1 MIKFFSLAAV
11 YFMLFIA
18 NAQDSASVL
27 FIGNSYTYVNNLPLL
42 IDNITSSFGDN
53 IYYDSNTPGGATFA
67 DHAANPTTYVKIN
80 SQLWDFVVLQ
90 GQSQEP
96 SFPDAQVNTESI
108 PFAIQIAD
116 SVYSNNFCSDVMMF
130 MTWGRENGD
139 PQWGPISTFEGMND
153 RLRSGYLR
161 IADSVQGSVS
171 PVGSAWRYVRDNYP
185 SIDLYT
191 TDGSHPSYAGSY
203 LAACTFYASIFRKS
217 PIGSTFT
224 GTLSASD
231 AANLQY
237 AASITVLDSLD
248 LWNLRPISEHTQ
260 ADYTYSVNGMTV
272 DFTNLSTKATGY
284 IWDFGDFT
292 FLPDVHP
299 SHTYAVAGTY
309 NVMLTANSP
318 CDSDSMAY
326 QIVIDQVGLIDLEIG
341 SIQFRYRGQGD
352 YFIEGVEDIDEIQI
366 YNTAGQKVRFRSS
379 KSDTLISLGE
389 NSFGIYLIK
398 VATKKGEFTYRL
410 PYLYD

>member
-11 YFMLFIA
+11 CFMLFLA

-27 FIGNSYTYVNNLPLL
+27 FIGNSYTYVNNLPSL
-42 IDNITSSFGDN
+42 IENITSSFGDN
-53 IYYDSNTPGGATFA
+53 ISYDSSTPGGATFA
-67 DHAANPTTYVKIN
+67 DHAANPTTYSKIN

-96 SFPDAQVNTESI
+96 SFPDSQVNTESI
-108 PFAIQIAD
+108 PYAIQIAE

-139 PQWGPISTFEGMND
+139 PQWGPISTFEGMNN
-153 RLRSGYLR
+153 RLRSAYLR
-161 IADSVQGSVS
+161 ISDSVQGSVS

-185 SIDLYT
+185 TIDLYA

-217 PIGSTFT
+217 PIGTTFT

-248 LWNLRPISEHTQ
+248 LWNLRPITEHTQ
-260 ADYTYSVNGMTV
+260 ADYMYAVNGMTV
-272 DFTNLSTKATGY
+272 DFTNLSTKATDY
-284 IWDFGDFT
+284 TWDFDDVT
-292 FLPDVHP
+292 FSPDEHP
-299 SHTYAVAGTY
+299 SHTYSMSGTY

-318 CDSDSMAY
+318 CDSDSIEY
-326 QIVIDQVGLIDLEIG
+326 QIVVDQAGLLNSEIE
-341 SIQFRYRGQGD
+341 SIRVRYRGDGA
-352 YFIEGVEDIDEIQI
+352 YFIEGIESVGEIQI
-366 YNTAGQKVRFRSS
+366 YNTAGQKVRFQSS
-379 KSDTLISLGE
+379 KSDALISIGE
-389 NSFGIYLIK
+389 NGFGVYLMKI
-398 VATKKGEFTYRL
+398 ATKEGAFTYRL
-410 PYLYD
+410 PYFYN